1 MAIIIEEKTNRNGLV
16 NFISWIGILAIIGAS
31 VYYIFFKQPEFVEF
45 TVSASFKNIQQLS
58 QISIN
63 SDQLTNNQQFQSLKQ
78 YVTIP
83 QPQNVGRTNPFL
95 GL

>member
-1 MAIIIEEKTNRNGLV
+1 MAIIIEEKTNGNGIM
-16 NFISWIGILAIIGAS
+16 NFIAWIGILAIIGAS

-58 QISIN
+58 QIN

-78 YVTIP
+78 YITIP
-83 QPQNVGRTNPFL
+83 SPQNVGRADPFL
-95 GL
+95 GF